1 MLQIEEFSSSVREI
15 VLMNSAQID
24 WHWESI
30 CEALAE
36 VPNFYDFYDQAWAY
50 REAKMGLLQVW
61 ALSDGMIRGIVLTRM
76 LVYPRQK
83 VLEIMA
89 MAGEGMLEYFETLED
104 VLERFAAA
112 GECKTISC
120 LTRPGIAR
128 KTRRHMG
135 EVKAS
140 VVFRPVRAQKKDV

>member
-1 MLQIEEFSSSVREI
+1 MLQEEHMAQRVREI
-15 VLMNSAQID
+15 VLMNPEQID
-24 WHWESI
+24 FHWEGI

-50 REAKMGLLQVW
+50 HEAKMGTLQVW

-89 MAGEGMLEYFETLED
+89 MTGTAMLEYFETLED
-104 VLERFAAA
+104 VLERFAVA
-112 GECKTISC
+112 GECQTISC

-135 EVKAS
+135 EVRAH
-140 VVFRPVRAQKKDV
+140 VVFRPVRAQKKDF